1 MYIIIAPKLSI
12 MQKVECHMLT
22 RLPCAVLTVSCS
34 TTSLG
39 PRPKT
44 NPSADRIQ
52 YRARGRK
59 GLVDIVHI
67 PKDSLPLIQTC

>member
-1 MYIIIAPKLSI
+1 MAYINLIGASP
-12 MQKVECHMLT
+12 
-22 RLPCAVLTVSCS
+22 
-34 TTSLG
+34 SLG

-44 NPSADRIQ
+44 NPSADRFQ